1 LISAEEND
9 FFRFFSQRQL
19 PGSLFPETNICAGDQ
34 YALVHVAPGGG
45 EGDRTGRSNR
55 SGAGRLANFELFG
68 TLMGRTV
75 ARKEFGTK

>member
-9 FFRFFSQRQL
+9 VFRFFSQRQL
-19 PGSLFPETNICAGDQ
+19 PGSLFPETNIRAGDQ

-45 EGDRTGRSNR
+45 GEIEPGVRV
-55 SGAGRLANFELFG
+55 GAGRLANLELFG

-75 ARKEFGTK
+75 PRKEFLTK